1 MRIAVDAMGSDNYP
15 RPDVE
20 GAVLAAREY
29 GDEIIL
35 VGDQQQIQAQLALYQ
50 TSGLKIEIVHAPQAV
65 TMDDKP
71 SVVVKSKPQSSMH
84 VGLSL
89 VRDGAADAFVTA
101 GNTGAA
107 LSIATLATLRR
118 IPGIKRPALST
129 LIGIGDRNVIVL
141 DVGANTDCK
150 TEWLLQFALMGQIY
164 ARSVLGL
171 ANPRIA
177 LLANGEEEEKGSEVV
192 QQTHKLLRTMQDINF
207 VGNIEPKDMM
217 KGTVDVIVCD
227 GFVGNILLKSLE
239 GATRLMVDLIREEL
253 MRSTVTKIG
262 ALLARPAFRRVARQI
277 DPNERG
283 GAPLLGVNGVVI
295 IGHGRS
301 NGYAVKN
308 AIRQA
313 RKAVEGRLID
323 TIRTGI
329 GAFQED
335 EQTKLD
341 EH

>member
-1 MRIAVDAMGSDNYP
+1 MRIALDAMGSDNCP
-15 RPDVE
+15 GPDVE

-29 GDEIIL
+29 GDEIVI
-35 VGDQQQIQAQLALYQ
+35 VGDQAKVRAELARHE
-50 TSGLKIEIVHAPQAV
+50 TAGLKIEVVHASDV
-65 TMDDKP
+65 ITMEDKP
-71 SVVVKSKPQSSMH
+71 GVVVKSKPQSSMH

-89 VRDGAADAFVTA
+89 VKDGAADAFVTA

-118 IPGIKRPALST
+118 IPGIKRPALSA
-129 LIGIGDRNVIVL
+129 LIGIGGRNVIVL

-150 TEWLLQFALMGQIY
+150 SEWLLQFAMMGRIY
-164 ARSVLGL
+164 AQAALGL
-171 ANPRIA
+171 TNPRVA

-192 QQTHKLLRTMQDINF
+192 QQTHKLLRDMADINF
-207 VGNIEPKDMM
+207 VGNIEPKEMM
-217 KGTVDVIVCD
+217 KGGVDVIVCD

-253 MRSTVTKIG
+253 MRTTVSKVG
-262 ALLARPAFRRVARQI
+262 ALLARPAFRRVAKQI

-301 NGYAVKN
+301 NGYAIKN
-308 AIRQA
+308 AIGQA
-313 RKAVEGRLID
+313 RKAIDGRLID
-323 TIRTGI
+323 TIRAGVSSNQSD
-329 GAFQED
+329 GDAANPSN
-335 EQTKLD
+335 
-341 EH
+341 